1 MKQIFNLLLSTS
13 VLLTFNSNF
22 VTAQVTQ
29 GKKTPEGFKPV
40 VVVITLNAAKGQEEA
55 LIEELGSD
63 GNLNITRAAPGN
75 NKVRFYLNKSVPG
88 EIVLIQ
94 EWDSQQQYDA
104 YIQSR
109 VDSGDL
115 GRLLSLTKTGEPTSI
130 KILNFQPY

>member
-1 MKQIFNLLLSTS
+1 MSTS

-29 GKKTPEGFKPV
+29 GKKTSEGFKPV

-88 EIVLIQ
+88 EIVLI
-94 EWDSQQQYDA
+94 
-104 YIQSR
+104 
-109 VDSGDL
+109 
-115 GRLLSLTKTGEPTSI
+115 
-130 KILNFQPY
+130 